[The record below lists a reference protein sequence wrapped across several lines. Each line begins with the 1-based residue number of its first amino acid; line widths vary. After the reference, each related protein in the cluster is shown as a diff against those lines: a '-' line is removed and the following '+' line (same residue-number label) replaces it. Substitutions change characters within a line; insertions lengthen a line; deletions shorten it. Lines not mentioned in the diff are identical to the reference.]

1 MAEVRIDR
9 ELLRAIGADTRI
21 EMLKLLTKGRH
32 TPTMLSEK
40 MGLSTPTVLEHL
52 DKLMEAG
59 LVKRIDEGR
68 KWKYY
73 ALTEKGE
80 SLVGGRPDVP
90 VRAFIMLAVGVLL
103 LIGPVLM
110 QSYMLKENMQ
120 SMDVGDGAAPMVM
133 AKYVSEEPAPAEEEV
148 AAEEANYVPYLQ
160 AAGVLLILAAAY
172 IVLTAR
178 KEQLAKA

>member
-21 EMLKLLTKGRH
+21 EILKCLARGRH
-32 TPTMLSEK
+32 TPTMLADK
-40 MGLSTPTVLEHL
+40 LRLSTPTVLEHL
-52 DKLMEAG
+52 EKLIEAG

-80 SLVGGRPDVP
+80 SLVSARPDVP
-90 VRAFIMLAVGVLL
+90 VRAFIMLAIGTLL
-103 LIGPVLM
+103 LLGPVLM
-110 QSYMLKENMQ
+110 QSYMLKESALQ
-120 SMDVGDGAAPMVM
+120 DDSAAPMVM
-133 AKYVSEEPAPAEEEV
+133 ARYAPEGEGAMQKSGGTAGEGEEF
-148 AAEEANYVPYLQ
+148 NYVPYAQ

-178 KEQLAKA
+178 KEW